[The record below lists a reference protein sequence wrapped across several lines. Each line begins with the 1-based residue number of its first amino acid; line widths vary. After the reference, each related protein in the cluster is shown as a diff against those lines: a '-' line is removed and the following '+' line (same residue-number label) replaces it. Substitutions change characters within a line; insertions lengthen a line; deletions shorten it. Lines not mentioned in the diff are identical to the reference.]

1 MSSFSPSPSSQRLS
15 VSSPVD
21 LRAVETASLVE
32 GERCYAAS
40 TDEVFGLH
48 KLSTLPDD
56 ASTVFYTLNS
66 RAGVGPG
73 RWVLVPGGSGSG
85 IIVPQRRDHS
95 VNGASAENWRNPS
108 PILRTSTDNNPAGS
122 YTGGGIGNKAI
133 LGHFLDAPL
142 LLSAIVSI
150 EWEQESLTP
159 EATGANI
166 IPYGN
171 LIVEL
176 DPVGNPGVYS
186 ILVFG
191 NAASALNLGTYTT
204 PAPGVTKVVWTPAT
218 NFASVVVDKG
228 MAILPNPPGPVFVP
242 VAQGPAQSMPG
253 AWPGHAYRIS
263 DILAVYPN
271 ARVVNAN
278 PADGGM
284 PALTVIAGVLL
295 VLGDSGNKVQNAV
308 QIRNWKLNGA
318 AI

>member
-1 MSSFSPSPSSQRLS
+1 MSSFSPSPSAQRLS
-15 VSSPVD
+15 VAQPSE
-21 LRAVETASLVE
+21 LRAIETAGLVE

-48 KLSTLPDD
+48 KLSALPDD

-73 RWVLVPGGSGSG
+73 RWVIVPGGSGSG

-108 PILRTSTDNNPAGS
+108 PILRTNTDNNPAGS
-122 YTGGGIGNKAI
+122 FTGGGLGNKAI
-133 LGHFLDAPL
+133 LGHFLAASM
-142 LLSAIVSI
+142 LLSAIASI

-159 EATGANI
+159 EAVGPNTT
-166 IPYGN
+166 PYGN

-176 DPVGNPGVYS
+176 DPIGAPGVYS

-191 NAASALNLGTYTT
+191 DASSPLNLGTYTT

-218 NFASVVVDKG
+218 NFANVVVDKG

-242 VAQGPAQSMPG
+242 VAQGPAQSVPG
-253 AWPGHAYRIS
+253 AWPGHAYRVS
-263 DILAVYPN
+263 DILAVYPG

-284 PALTVIAGVLL
+284 PAATIVAGILL
-295 VLGDSGNKVQNAV
+295 ALGDSNNKIQNAV
-308 QIRNWKLNGA
+308 QIRNWKLNGV